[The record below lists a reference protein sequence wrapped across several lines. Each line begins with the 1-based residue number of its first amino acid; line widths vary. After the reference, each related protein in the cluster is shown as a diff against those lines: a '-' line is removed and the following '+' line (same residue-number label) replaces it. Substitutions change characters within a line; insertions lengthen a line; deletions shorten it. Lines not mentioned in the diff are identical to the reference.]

1 MVNVKGTSLC
11 SRICDDQTTDGRT
24 DVRFEIFFQILTQS
38 KGNYRRTDV
47 TFKIFIIYISS
58 DLKIESMG
66 VYFQQYRINMEKMVN
81 RFFFFSFHR
90 QKKMNSGYCAKKG
103 QIANDFYFEM
113 AIQVVR
119 VYICKYLGK
128 QSVQWF
134 QHYAAVACSKCDGAA
149 SGSIKLK
156 KLECANM

>member
-113 AIQVVR
+113 V
-119 VYICKYLGK
+119 
-128 QSVQWF
+128 
-134 QHYAAVACSKCDGAA
+134 AAAQKMKTGNFEIEMIPRMLLLNLLCR
-149 SGSIKLK
+149 I
-156 KLECANM
+156 